1 MSKYIPDKEFSVTIS
16 ATSEIIPNIYELEK
30 IGAGHDGY
38 IYRFHDYALK
48 ILKYDI
54 KLRKKRGLM
63 TFEKATYF
71 RNHLNL
77 QRITQPIDV
86 LLDEDGVYTGYVM
99 RYVDDLTSVKKKGT
113 PQYRNPGDY
122 SCGDLV
128 YSWEVLADDF
138 QQLSDNGI
146 RVKDINRGSY
156 LFASD
161 FMYLCDTDKYTLHSS
176 SEEINKSKLNFAIAK
191 FLVSEMKKT
200 GDYDKE
206 HKRIFDSWVKKSS
219 NSKTFRDE
227 ILSDIGSDYNVP
239 ISKYVD
245 YKVKTLL
252 R

>member
-16 ATSEIIPNIYELEK
+16 GTSEIIPNIYELEK

-138 QQLSDNGI
+138 N
-146 RVKDINRGSY
+146 NY
-156 LFASD
+156 LIMESVLKILIVEVI
-161 FMYLCDTDKYTLHSS
+161 YLL
-176 SEEINKSKLNFAIAK
+176 L
-191 FLVSEMKKT
+191 
-200 GDYDKE
+200 
-206 HKRIFDSWVKKSS
+206 
-219 NSKTFRDE
+219 
-227 ILSDIGSDYNVP
+227 ILCIYVIL
-239 ISKYVD
+239 ISILFIVHQRK
-245 YKVKTLL
+245 
-252 R
+252 